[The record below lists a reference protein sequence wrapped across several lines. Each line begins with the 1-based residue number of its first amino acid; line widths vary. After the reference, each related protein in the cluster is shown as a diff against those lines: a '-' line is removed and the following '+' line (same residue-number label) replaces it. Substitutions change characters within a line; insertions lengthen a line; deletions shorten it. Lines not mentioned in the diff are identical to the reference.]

1 MSTQN
6 TILPLSAE
14 QSRAARGLLDWT
26 QDQLA
31 QAASVSKNTVA
42 SFERGDRTPTLANLK
57 ALRAAIE
64 AAGVLFIEQ
73 NGGGYGVRLR
83 DRR

>member
-1 MSTQN
+1 MSTN
-6 TILPLSAE
+6 NAALPLSAE
-14 QSRAARGLLDWT
+14 QCRAARGLIDWT

-42 SFERGDRTPTLANLK
+42 SFERGDRTPTVANLK
-57 ALRAAIE
+57 AMRAALE
-64 AAGVLFIEQ
+64 VAGVLFIEQ
-73 NGGGYGVRLR
+73 NGAGFGVRLR